1 MLDLLALPMIEY
13 YKIQK
18 RDNAMESVEKKKED
32 FKKLCSQYFSQL
44 SIVDLR
50 NYGRFLKLPAPTCLK
65 KSALICEILDV
76 LCEEKSPERNKRGAP
91 IKNAHF
97 QADILSAVK
106 EIKEQVFGK
115 TCNDL
120 CEKKDEEVGE
130 RSAVALQLSIQIEK
144 LDGMQKQRLKDFINS
159 L

>member
-1 MLDLLALPMIEY
+1 
-13 YKIQK
+13 
-18 RDNAMESVEKKKED
+18 MESIEKKKED
-32 FKKLCSQYFSQL
+32 FKKLCSEYLSQL

-50 NYGRFLKLPAPTCLK
+50 NYGRFLKLPAPTYLK

-76 LCEEKSPERNKRGAP
+76 LCEEKTPERNKRGAP

-97 QADILSAVK
+97 QAEILSAVK
-106 EIKEQVFGK
+106 EIKERVFGK

-120 CEKKDEEVGE
+120 NEEKEAEVSESG
-130 RSAVALQLSIQIEK
+130 AVTLQFSIQIEK